1 MKNSQQQY
9 NYIFI
14 IILISLAI
22 LMEFLLII
30 YIVTNSS
37 FFQFIFYMF
46 IMACA
51 NSLLI
56 FLKDFKGS
64 NEEILFKQIMG
75 ATILWIFSLLG
86 WILIANFYT
95 LIFS

>member
-1 MKNSQQQY
+1 M
-9 NYIFI
+9 
-14 IILISLAI
+14 SLAI

-30 YIVTNSS
+30 YIVTNNS